1 MIDKIR
7 TNPKN
12 KKIQYLFV
20 FTACYSVAMQA
31 FLMVEGIYS
40 ILRYILYALM
50 LLILFALFV
59 TKQIRLKNNTII
71 AMIVIAYIS
80 LLIGLVY
87 SIIFGTNIIIEST
100 LLVPLLLIIIGY
112 NVNLHTKNQRWL
124 IYCYAMLTSLV
135 GWYIILNFGNGLTLS
150 GQYFLAQK
158 NQIGAILG
166 VSIALLLY
174 ILFSQKG
181 IIREKLA
188 PILFTSILLIMNIIP
203 LFLLRNRTTM
213 LAIIVCFV
221 LVIIKTFLN
230 VGTKKSAKFLIVFS
244 GLLMLFSANTII
256 DFVYESFFLNTD
268 TKDLNSVS
276 GDRFDVYVATIEFLK
291 NNLWFGKMGT
301 ESSIFD
307 PHNFLLYNLYK
318 KGLLLSLGYFI
329 IYFLFLGKI
338 VKSWLTVKLADLS
351 ISDYL
356 LIISFITSI
365 SEYQQPFGPGTTQ
378 LLAWFFI
385 GNELRNG
392 NKYEKKN

>member
-1 MIDKIR
+1 MGA
-7 TNPKN
+7 NPKN

-20 FTACYSVAMQA
+20 FTACYSVAIQA
-31 FLMVEGIYS
+31 FLMVESVYS

-50 LLILFALFV
+50 MLILFSLFI
-59 TKQIRLKNNTII
+59 TKQIRLKNNII
-71 AMIVIAYIS
+71 IGIIVIAYIS
-80 LLIGLVY
+80 LLIGLSY
-87 SIIFGTNIIIEST
+87 SIIFGTHITIEST

-112 NVNLHTKNQRWL
+112 NVNLHIKNKRWL
-124 IYCYAMLTSLV
+124 IYCYATLTSLV
-135 GWYIILNFGNGLTLS
+135 GWYIILNFGSGLTLS

-181 IIREKLA
+181 IISEKVV
-188 PILFTSILLIMNIIP
+188 PILFTIILLVMNLVP

-213 LAIIVCFV
+213 LAIMVCLV
-221 LVIIKTFLN
+221 LVIIKMFFN
-230 VGTKKSAKFLIVFS
+230 AGTKKSAKVLIVLS

-256 DFVYESFFLNTD
+256 DFIYEAFFLNTNMND
-268 TKDLNSVS
+268 MNSIS
-276 GDRFDVYVATIEFLK
+276 GDRFDVYVITIEFLK
-291 NNLWFGKMGT
+291 DNLWFGQMGT

-318 KGLLLSLGYFI
+318 KGFFLSLGYII

-338 VKSWLTVKLADLS
+338 VRSWITVRLVDLS

-378 LLAWFFI
+378 LLAWFFM

-392 NKYEKKN
+392 KRNEEKN